1 MVKKIQGEN
10 IEVFITHS
18 STDEL
23 IVRHLVTL
31 LCTALNFTKSSLR
44 CTSIPGCKL
53 PAGADTPTQ
62 LRKEIQDAKAYIGL
76 ITPAS
81 VESTYVLFELGARWA
96 FEGYFAPV
104 LGPGATFELLKGPF
118 AHRHHLKSSERT
130 DMQQLL
136 EEIAVAVARPLQ
148 PAQAYEYELDTF
160 VSASIASE
168 SIAASKKEPEI
179 PEPDPC
185 PRCKKRGWELKN
197 SRPHP
202 DFDFAGISERT
213 YECSLCGFSEKQNYP
228 PASQR

>member
-1 MVKKIQGEN
+1 M
-10 IEVFITHS
+10 S
-18 STDEL
+18 SNPFTSCELRPRFVPGPQL

-44 CTSIPGCKL
+44 CTSVPGCKL

-96 FEGYFAPV
+96 FEGYFAPA

-136 EEIAVAVARPLQ
+136 EEIAVAAARPLQ

-185 PRCKKRGWELKN
+185 PRCKKRG
-197 SRPHP
+197 
-202 DFDFAGISERT
+202 
-213 YECSLCGFSEKQNYP
+213 
-228 PASQR
+228 